1 TDDPSALC
9 PSCMTPMSK
18 QLAYKAPLILVA
30 TEGGFVKEMPVKYM
44 VMDDLVVKP
53 VSAVSSITSLKDYF
67 NVTDV
72 GVLHEEVVQF
82 GKEEALKLLKL
93 SLDSKSVLT
102 GLFMTRVKVEK

>member
-1 TDDPSALC
+1 
-9 PSCMTPMSK
+9 MSK
-18 QLAYKAPLILVA
+18 KLAYNAPPILVA
-30 TEGGFVKEMPVKYM
+30 TKGGFVKEMQVKYM

-53 VSAVSSITSLKDYF
+53 MSAVSSITTLKDYF
-67 NVTDV
+67 NVKDV

-102 GLFMTRVKVEK
+102 SLFMTGVKMEK